1 MKTVFFIS
9 DHTGITVE
17 SLGHSLLAQ
26 FEGVELD
33 FVTRRFVD
41 TVPKG
46 EAVAAEISRHA
57 AGGETPIVFTTLSDQ
72 KVVEAIRS
80 SGALVLDL
88 FQPFLGNLAAALG
101 QAATNRV
108 GRLHGVRDAARYQN
122 RIDSIDFSLA
132 TDDGLG
138 ADAYPHA
145 NIILVGVSRVGK
157 TPTCLYLALHYGLRA
172 ANYPLAD
179 DDFARAELPKPVKSH
194 RSKLFGLTIN
204 PLRLQQI
211 RQKRRP
217 GSTYSSLPQCEMEVR
232 EAENL
237 FRVNGIPFLNTT
249 TASVEE
255 IAATIM
261 QQLVPDYR
269 LPAGSD

>member
-1 MKTVFFIS
+1 MRTVFFVS

-26 FEGVELD
+26 FDDVELD

-41 TVPKG
+41 DVEK
-46 EAVAAEISRHA
+46 ARRVAAEIEERTTDEA
-57 AGGETPIVFTTLSDQ
+57 PIVFTTLSDPAVL
-72 KVVEAIRS
+72 KILDGT
-80 SGALVLDL
+80 GATLLDL
-88 FQPFLGNLAAALG
+88 FEPFLSRLQTELDRPPM
-101 QAATNRV
+101 NRV
-108 GRLHGVRDAARYQN
+108 GRFHGVLDAARYQN
-122 RIDSIDFSLA
+122 RIDSVDFSLA

-145 NIILVGVSRVGK
+145 DTILVGVSRVGK

-179 DDFARAELPKPVKSH
+179 DDFMRADLPAPVKPH
-194 RSKLFGLTIN
+194 RGKLFGLTIN

-217 GSTYSSLPQCEMEVR
+217 GSTYASLPQCEMEVR
-232 EAENL
+232 EAENM
-237 FRVNGIPFLNTT
+237 FKVNGIPFLSTT

-261 QQLVPDYR
+261 QQLVPNYR
-269 LPAGSD
+269 RPAGSD